1 MATINVQ
8 TFAGD
13 VNVGGTVSG
22 NGSGLT
28 ALNGSQVTTGTVAA
42 ARIDNLD
49 GSKITTG
56 TVAAAR
62 IDNLD
67 ASKITSGTISRPVT
81 TTGAVNAASLYTD
94 DYIYHDGDTDTNIRF
109 PAADTIT
116 METAGTER
124 MRITSD
130 GTIGIGLTNPTSTY
144 KLHVSGQIYA
154 TDDISAF
161 SDERM
166 KENVIPIDKAL
177 EKVCSIGG
185 YTYNKIDE
193 SRRSAGVLAQEVAKV
208 LPEVVYG
215 SEDTNY
221 SVAYGNMVSLL
232 IEAIK
237 ELNHKLVKL
246 ENKI

>member
-1 MATINVQ
+1 MATTNVQ
-8 TFAGD
+8 KFTGD
-13 VNVGGTVSG
+13 VDVGGTLSG
-22 NGSGLT
+22 DGSGLT
-28 ALNGSQVTTGTVAA
+28 TLNGSQVTTGT
-42 ARIDNLD
+42 
-49 GSKITTG
+49 IT
-56 TVAAAR
+56 
-62 IDNLD
+62 
-67 ASKITSGTISRPVT
+67 RPIN

-94 DYIYHDGDTDTNIRF
+94 DYIYHNGDTNTNIRF

-116 METAGTER
+116 METGGSER
-124 MRITSD
+124 IRITSS

-154 TDDISAF
+154 TDDITAF

-166 KENVIPIDKAL
+166 KENVVPIDKAL

-185 YTYNKIDE
+185 YTYNKIKE

-246 ENKI
+246 ENIINPGCT